1 MWILHKQ
8 AGEVTPE
15 VYFNK
20 SENEFRVSGRSIIE
34 YPQEFYHE
42 VLGWVSEYAKDP
54 NNETTVDFEFE
65 YFNTPSA
72 PFIKKLIETFL
83 QVEEAGSTLKVR
95 WKYEV
100 DDEDMEEI
108 GRNFENILN
117 KEFEFVEI

>member
-20 SENEFRVSGRSIIE
+20 SDNEFRVTGRSIIE
-34 YPQEFYHE
+34 YPQEFYQE

-54 NNETTVDFEFE
+54 NEETIVDFEFE

-83 QVEEAGSTLKVR
+83 MVEDTGKKLTIR

-108 GRNFENILN
+108 GRNFENIL
-117 KEFEFVEI
+117 KKDFEFVVI